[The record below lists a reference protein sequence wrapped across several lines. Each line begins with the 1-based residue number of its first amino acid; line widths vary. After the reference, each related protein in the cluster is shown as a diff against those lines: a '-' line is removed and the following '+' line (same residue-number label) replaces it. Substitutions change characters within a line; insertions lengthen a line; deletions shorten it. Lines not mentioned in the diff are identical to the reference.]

1 MGRPSLPLSQAATPK
16 AMSSRLMTMKFM
28 QRGAAVNA
36 SASDAAS
43 PTTPRTDDEGSAS
56 KRRKLSRASAP
67 NTPNTPATP
76 LYDQKAIQAAMEE
89 EDKKRKAAIERR
101 AAELGD
107 SHWVLD
113 GFSASTKTTAPK
125 TLNIVQ
131 VGFAQIDS
139 AVVSEENT
147 DSPGGET
154 IPAPARFR
162 QFNMKK
168 AKVCSISDD
177 DSSDSSEDSDQE
189 SSQETNDEPDRGR
202 RSSVNDSGR
211 KRARSSL
218 SAKRDKKRRKS
229 QELARERRK
238 KEVNLNKLTS
248 LSAGG
253 PPQDQSPKFG
263 CRICG
268 KPGHKVV
275 DCPRKRK

>member
-67 NTPNTPATP
+67 DTPNTPATP

-113 GFSASTKTTAPK
+113 GFSASTKTTAAK

-139 AVVSEENT
+139 VVVSEENT

-168 AKVCSISDD
+168 SKDEDD
-177 DSSDSSEDSDQE
+177 DSSDSSEDSDQA
-189 SSQETNDEPDRGR
+189 SLQEANDEPDRGR

-218 SAKRDKKRRKS
+218 SAKRDEKIRKS